1 MVQCPSCAWSQEP
14 RLVCTD
20 CGAPLAA
27 SLDYFAAFGLPRK
40 LQVDANE
47 LERRYYEFGRR
58 IHPDRFATGSAK
70 VRDASLRATSL
81 LTRAYRV
88 LRDPVGRGLYWL
100 EINGRKLGDNNK
112 QVPPALAALVFEIQ
126 EQLAELRQAQTAPA
140 ETEHN
145 LRNGM
150 IDRRG
155 ELQLAIDDSHKEL
168 ELIFERFDCGES
180 GTREN
185 LFVDLKSILSK
196 IAYLKTLIRDVD
208 RELDALKAA

>member
-1 MVQCPSCAWSQEP
+1 MVQCPSCARSQEP
-14 RLVCTD
+14 RLVCAD
-20 CGAPLAA
+20 CGTPLAA
-27 SLDYFAAFGLPRK
+27 PLDYFAAFGLPRK
-40 LQVDANE
+40 LQVDTSE

-58 IHPDRFATGSAK
+58 IHPDRFAASSAK
-70 VRDASLRATSL
+70 LRDASLRATSL

-88 LRDPVGRGLYWL
+88 LRDPVDRGLYWL
-100 EINGRKLGDNNK
+100 ELNGRKLADNNK
-112 QVPPALAALVFEIQ
+112 QVPPALAALVFEVQ
-126 EQLAELRQAQTAPA
+126 EQLTELRQAQTAPA

-145 LRNGM
+145 LRDRM
-150 IDRRG
+150 IDKRG

-168 ELIFERFDCGES
+168 ELIFERFDCGDS